1 MERDMG
7 LFGSL
12 FGSYS
17 EKQIKK
23 IKPTVDKI
31 EALAPKYSAMSDA
44 ELRAMT
50 DIFKKRLAEG
60 QTLDDILPDAY
71 AVVREADW
79 RVLGKRPF
87 NVQLIGAVIL
97 HQGRIAEMKTGEGK
111 TLVATMPA
119 YLNALSGKGVHIVTV
134 NEYLARRDMEE
145 MGKVYSFLGLTV
157 GLLTRTYD
165 KDEKRK
171 AYAADITYGMNSE
184 FGFDYLRDN
193 LVKSK
198 DDEVARGYDFA
209 IVDEVDSI
217 LIDEARTPLIIT
229 APSGKSTSLY
239 QKTDKLVRTMRAK
252 VMTKTDSKEDYNSFE
267 EHFIHDEGS
276 GYYLLMRES
285 LKRFTDA
292 FSADAECDLVS
303 LTEGIALTKSG
314 RDGLMARSF
323 SDEDFISA
331 DGEGEEFLFTE
342 SGKRRAEPYLN
353 EVITESARGD
363 VQSLT
368 EHGRDKLIKFFDF
381 DEKMFIDDGEGAYSI
396 IAKAKGHVIKNLS
409 LSESDFAAYERNFV
423 VNDKAKVASF
433 LELGKKNACLYH
445 GFCEEH
451 FLPSPMGSG
460 FILSDSGKEHITALF
475 KLGGSDL
482 TQAKGGGYF
491 INRQAILRIKEL
503 FSRNYIINE
512 RTGEVT
518 PTALGMSRIATVF
531 ELEEGKDYKTD
542 ASSTHPMLT
551 KSGKKILSSEY
562 SFEPSM
568 TDKHGSVY
576 CLTSRGVAHLT
587 RFSELDT
594 SCFSES
600 DSLFALNDS
609 GIREI
614 KRIFSLTEREL
625 ELEVR
630 SAHLTFGGASKL
642 TEAFDLGSRAA
653 VLIGR
658 RSDSYVLTRGA
669 VEDLCE
675 RLSISRDCFAQAEG
689 EGGYRLLDGAIDA
702 IKRALTF
709 VETADFIYK
718 PKIGYLT
725 EDGVRRLEAIFS
737 LEDGFTE
744 CEGGYIFN
752 KSALGAL
759 KRITAINELYTP
771 LLLTK
776 GGVEKLRSAINF
788 DYIVNEKNRTA
799 TLTKI
804 GIGKVEKYFDI
815 DNVADDDNQ
824 ELLHHVNVAIS
835 AYGTMKRDV
844 HYIVVKGQV
853 YIVDQSTGRVLEGR
867 RFSDGLHQA
876 IEAKE
881 GVEIRAENRTTATVS
896 YQNFFRM
903 YRKLSGMT
911 GTALTEQ
918 NEFREIYS
926 LDVVE
931 VPTNRPVI
939 RKDHTDI
946 IFKTKRGKLNAILSR
961 IAECYKKGQPVLVG
975 TTSVEKSEELSQ
987 LLRRE
992 RIPHNVLNAK
1002 EHSNEAT
1009 LIASAGM
1016 PGAVTISTNMAGRGT
1031 DIMLGGNPAIHAKN
1045 KLRSYLESQGR
1056 YRALGKERLAYLVS
1070 VCDSATELEDED
1082 VREVRAKYQE
1092 ILAQCER
1099 EREPLLEKVRA
1110 AGGLFVIGAERH
1122 DSRRIDN
1129 QLRGRS
1135 GRQGDV
1141 GESVFYSSLE
1151 DDLLRFFGEKITGM
1165 LTAVGLDENMPL
1177 QFSILASRIEDA
1189 QKRVESRHFQ
1199 SRKHVLSY
1207 DDVMNEQRKV
1217 VYEMRKSILALD
1229 DIRPKIEEIIEK
1241 CVGEQFDAC
1250 FGLSEDAD
1258 RTPED
1263 FEGIFKGALKLECD
1277 GEDELT
1283 PEDKRERYIKRALD
1297 IYEAKTNAAKSATV
1311 VPISGVTSTAKEV
1324 QDALASLTHLAFLDF
1339 QRTRLLDITDKCW
1352 MSHLDQME
1360 DLKSY
1365 VGLNSFAQRNP
1376 LTVYQLEGAQMFSEM
1391 MKEIRLKTTLDIL
1404 TRPIDMRMI
1413 GRSRSAHEKMKQ
1425 FSMTELK
1432 QRPSNEL
1439 SLNAP
1444 CPCGSG
1450 KKYKRCCYMKDKG
1463 AKG

>member
-1 MERDMG
+1 MEIVMG
-7 LFGSL
+7 LFSSL

-23 IKPTVDKI
+23 IKPIADKI
-31 EALAPKYSAMSDA
+31 EALGAKYSAMSDA

-71 AVVREADW
+71 AVVREADA

-87 NVQLIGAVIL
+87 YVQLIGAVIL

-157 GLLTRTYD
+157 GLLTRSYD
-165 KDEKRK
+165 RDEKRA
-171 AYAADITYGMNSE
+171 AYDADITYGMNSE

-198 DDEVARGYDFA
+198 EDAVARGYDFA

-252 VMTKTDSKEDYNSFE
+252 VMTKTDSKEDYNAFE
-267 EHFIHDEGS
+267 EHFITDENS

-285 LKRFTDA
+285 LKRFSTV
-292 FSADAECDLVS
+292 FSVDVETDLVS
-303 LTEGIALTKSG
+303 LTEGIALTATG
-314 RDGLMARSF
+314 RDRLLSGAF
-323 SDEDFISA
+323 TEEDFVESSE
-331 DGEGEEFLFTE
+331 DDDEFLFSE

-363 VQSLT
+363 MQSLT

-381 DEKMFIDDGEGAYSI
+381 DEEMFVEDGEGAYSI
-396 IAKAKGHVIKNLS
+396 IAKAKGQVIKQLS
-409 LSESDFAAYERNFV
+409 LGESDFAAYERNFV

-433 LELGKKNACLYH
+433 LELGKKNACAYH

-475 KLGGSDL
+475 KLGGNDL

-491 INRQAILRIKEL
+491 INRQAILKIKEL

-531 ELEEGKDYKTD
+531 SLEADKDYKTD
-542 ASSTHPMLT
+542 GPTSLHYLT
-551 KSGKKILSSEY
+551 KSGKRRLTDEY
-562 SFEPSM
+562 SFLPSM
-568 TDKHGSVY
+568 VDKRGTAY
-576 CLTSRGVAHLT
+576 RLTKGGVAHLT
-587 RFSELDT
+587 RFSELDS
-594 SCFSES
+594 SCFTEG
-600 DSLFALNDS
+600 DSVFALNDG

-630 SAHLTFGGASKL
+630 SAHLTFGGINKL
-642 TEAFDLGSRAA
+642 IEAFDLGSRAA
-653 VLIGR
+653 VLISR
-658 RSDSYVLTRGA
+658 RNDSYALSKGA
-669 VEDLCE
+669 VEELCE
-675 RLSISRDCFAQAEG
+675 RLDISRECFVLAEG
-689 EGGYRLLDGAIDA
+689 ESGYRLLDGAVDA
-702 IKRALTF
+702 IKRAITF

-718 PKIGYLT
+718 AKIGYLT
-725 EDGVRRLEAIFS
+725 EDGVKRLESLFS
-737 LEDGFTE
+737 LEGGFTE
-744 CEGGYIFN
+744 YADGYIFN
-752 KSALGAL
+752 KNALGAL
-759 KRITAINELYTP
+759 KRITAINELYAP

-776 GGVEKLRSAINF
+776 GGVEKLRAAINF

-896 YQNFFRM
+896 YQNFFRL

-931 VPTNRPVI
+931 VPTNKPVI

-961 IAECYKKGQPVLVG
+961 IIECYKKGQPVLVG

-1031 DIMLGGNPAIHAKN
+1031 DIMLGGNPIVHAKN
-1045 KLRSYLESQGR
+1045 RLRSYLESQGR

-1082 VREVRAKYQE
+1082 VIEIREKYQE
-1092 ILAQCER
+1092 ILVECER

-1151 DDLLRFFGEKITGM
+1151 DDLLRFFGEKVTGM

-1189 QKRVESRHFQ
+1189 QKRVEARHFQ

-1217 VYEMRKSILALD
+1217 VYEMRRGILNLD
-1229 DIRPKIEEIIEK
+1229 DIRPKIEQIIEE
-1241 CVGEQFDAC
+1241 CVGEQFDDCYGA
-1250 FGLSEDAD
+1250 SESSDK
-1258 RTPED
+1258 TPDD
-1263 FEGIFKGALKLECD
+1263 FEGIFQGHLKLDTDAAD
-1277 GEDELT
+1277 GLTTEDL
-1283 PEDKRERYIKRALD
+1283 RERYIKRALD
-1297 IYEAKTNAAKSATV
+1297 MYEAKTNAAKSVTV
-1311 VPISGVTSTAKEV
+1311 VPISGVTSTEDNVK
-1324 QDALASLTHLAFLDF
+1324 DALASLTHLAFLDF
-1339 QRTRLLDITDKCW
+1339 QRTRLLDLTDKCW

-1376 LTVYQLEGAQMFSEM
+1376 LTVYQLEGAQMFSQM
-1391 MKEIRLKTTLDIL
+1391 MKEIRLKTTLEVL
-1404 TRPIDMRMI
+1404 TRPIDLRMV

-1439 SLNAP
+1439 SLKAL

-1450 KKYKRCCYMKDKG
+1450 KKYKRCCYMKNGGDKG
-1463 AKG
+1463 